1 MPIYP
6 VVNRHTGE
14 KQELNLSLANYEQ
27 WRKDNPDW
35 DKDWSAGVAGMGEV
49 GDWRNKTDGGWNEGL
64 QKVSQVPGSN
74 VKPYK

>member
-14 KQELNLSLANYEQ
+14 KQEVNLSLANYEQ

-49 GDWRNKTDGGWNEGL
+49 GDWRNKTDGGWNEVL
-64 QKVSQVPGSN
+64 RRVSKMPGSV

>member
-14 KQELNLSLANYEQ
+14 KKELNLSLANYEQ

-49 GDWRNKTDGGWNEGL
+49 GDWRNKTDGGWNEVL

>member
-6 VVNRHTGE
+6 VKNNKTGE
-14 KQELNLSLANYEQ
+14 TKSLNLSLANYEK
-27 WRKDNPDW
+27 WREENPDW
-35 DKDWSAGVAGMGEV
+35 DKDWSAGVAGMAEV
-49 GDWRNKTDGGWNEGL
+49 GDWRNKTDGGWNEVL

>member
-6 VVNRHTGE
+6 VKHNTTGE
-14 KQELNLSLANYEQ
+14 KQELNLSLSSYEQ

-35 DKDWSAGVAGMGEV
+35 DKDWSAGVAGLGEV
-49 GDWRNKTDGGWNEGL
+49 GDWRNKTDGGWNEVL

>member
-49 GDWRNKTDGGWNEGL
+49 GDWRNKTDGGWNEVL